1 MQLHGNKPIF
11 EEVAE
16 YYENLISLGVYPQ
29 GSYLPSVREVALESK
44 INPNTVAKAYSLLV
58 EKDLILP
65 IPKKGYQVKKKAEP
79 VNQLKKRILSIRDEG
94 YTLNEIEN
102 VIKEIQKEENKD
114 D

>member
-11 EEVAE
+11 EEVAD
-16 YYENLISLGVYPQ
+16 YYENLISLGIYPQ

-65 IPKKGYQVKKKAEP
+65 IPKKGYQVKKKTEP
-79 VNQLKKRILSIRDEG
+79 INQLKKKILSIREEG
-94 YTLNEIEN
+94 YTLKEIEDI
-102 VIKEIQKEENKD
+102 IKEIQQEENKD